1 MKNKWKLLD
10 VNALKIIA
18 VVLMMLDHLWASVI
32 PGNRWMTML
41 GRSAFP
47 IFAFMVAEGYMHTS
61 DVKKYMKRLFV
72 FALISEIPF
81 NLFYIGA
88 PIFPFHQN
96 VMFTLLY
103 GLLILYQLGKLKE
116 SNDIKSRIKCMAVI
130 MLLLLASVITFPDY
144 GIRGVLTVVAFYL
157 CRYLPFTNLWQLV
170 SLILLNI
177 VGFKGEMIPLTFGEN
192 SFEFPLQ
199 GFAVF
204 AILPIWLYNGTKGKK
219 SKILQY
225 AFYLFYPV
233 HMLVLWLI
241 MRIY

>member
-10 VNALKIIA
+10 ANALKIIA

-41 GRSAFP
+41 GRCAFP
-47 IFAFMVAEGYMHTS
+47 IFAFMVAEGYVHTS

-103 GLLILYQLGKLKE
+103 GLLILYQLENSICFYPFPYNWVYFSQKY
-116 SNDIKSRIKCMAVI
+116 MHI
-130 MLLLLASVITFPDY
+130 MTSCYHTMVTI
-144 GIRGVLTVVAFYL
+144 AFYRFL
-157 CRYLPFTNLWQLV
+157 
-170 SLILLNI
+170 
-177 VGFKGEMIPLTFGEN
+177 
-192 SFEFPLQ
+192 
-199 GFAVF
+199 
-204 AILPIWLYNGTKGKK
+204 
-219 SKILQY
+219 
-225 AFYLFYPV
+225 
-233 HMLVLWLI
+233 
-241 MRIY
+241 